1 MKTRI
6 LGTLILIVTAS
17 AAQAQDSYPED
28 GWWWNSEASGRGYF
42 IERQA
47 DYMFIA
53 AFNYT
58 PSGDPE
64 FLTAQGLYTPGAGE
78 GSIGVFTGEVYR
90 SSGGQCAGCAY
101 TAPDTVESSQGPM
114 TISFSDNQT
123 GTLEWTG
130 ESIPITR
137 FLWSW
142 ADAVEQLNGLWL
154 ITQVENGEQL
164 SQLVTITDSGDDVA
178 QMENAVSGNSVGT
191 VELLGGDL
199 VLTLDN
205 ASESELPLVIP
216 ESKRFYA
223 GYSSGDA
230 LQVVAVRLD
239 DMPIVINQ
247 ETGEEAVAAIEQFTS
262 NVVLS
267 TNGTTLTIN
276 TDDLPNHTSPYW
288 GVGHAMYEEPHDG
301 MFVNPNSIA
310 EQDITFRIPAN
321 PQIAA
326 NTTDTG
332 LGAIGVAVNG
342 VVFFNQYAGI
352 DRTTGEFLPL
362 ENEIATFDS
371 KNGHPQ
377 GTGQYHYHFEPL
389 HLTVADNAAF
399 LGFAMDGFPI
409 YGPRNA
415 DNSALE
421 LDECNGE
428 SHATSEYPDGIYHYH
443 ITQVEPYVLGCL
455 RGTPGTVSQ

>member
-1 MKTRI
+1 
-6 LGTLILIVTAS
+6 VN
-17 AAQAQDSYPED
+17 QDSYPED
-28 GWWWNSEASGRGYF
+28 GWWWDKDASGRGYF
-42 IERQA
+42 IERQQ

-53 AFNYT
+53 AFIYT

-64 FLTAQGLYTPGAGE
+64 WLTSQGFYTPDNGDGN
-78 GSIGVFTGEVYR
+78 IGNFSGEVYK
-90 SSGGQCAGCAY
+90 SAGGQCPGCAY
-101 TAPDTVESSQGPM
+101 TAPATEESSQGPL
-114 TISFSDNQT
+114 TVSFSDNQT
-123 GTLEWTG
+123 GTLEWSG
-130 ESIPITR
+130 ESIPISR

-142 ADAVEQLNGLWL
+142 GDAVEQLNGLWL
-154 ITQVENGEQL
+154 ITHVEIGEQL
-164 SQLVTITDSGDDVA
+164 SQLVTITDSGDDIA
-178 QMENAVSGNSVGT
+178 QIDNAVSGASVGS
-191 VELLGGDL
+191 VELLAGDL
-199 VLTLDN
+199 VLTLDS
-205 ASESELPLVIP
+205 ASETELPLVIP

-223 GYSSGDA
+223 GYSSSDA

-239 DMPIVINQ
+239 DMPIVINS
-247 ETGEEAVAAIEQFTS
+247 ETGGEFVAAVDQFTS
-262 NVVLS
+262 NVILS
-267 TNGTTLTIN
+267 SDGTTLTIQ

-288 GVGHAMYEEPHDG
+288 GQGHDLYEEPHNG
-301 MFVNPNSIA
+301 MVVNPNTIA

-326 NTTDTG
+326 TPTDTG

-362 ENEIATFDS
+362 DNEIASFDS

-377 GTGQYHYHFEPL
+377 MTGQYHYHFEPL
-389 HLTVADNAAF
+389 HLTVADNSAF

-415 DNSALE
+415 DGSDLA

-428 SHATSEYPDGIYHYH
+428 SHITSEYPDGTYHYH
-443 ITQVEPYVLGCL
+443 ITQVAPYILGCF
-455 RGTPGTVSQ
+455 RGTPGTATQ